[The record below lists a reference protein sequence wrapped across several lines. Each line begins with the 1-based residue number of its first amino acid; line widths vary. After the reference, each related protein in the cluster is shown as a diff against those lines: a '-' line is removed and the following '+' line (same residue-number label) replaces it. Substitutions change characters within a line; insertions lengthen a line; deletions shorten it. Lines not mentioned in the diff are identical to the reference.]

1 MPRILVIDEDSAECN
16 LIMATL
22 ASKGYEVLGARN
34 TQTALHRIHES
45 IFDVVVKNVGFTTPE
60 NHEIYHAIRDRNPP
74 TRVIL
79 LSDADSV
86 SHAVE
91 LMKIGADDFLQRPLA
106 MDMLEI
112 KVRQALNNRSLSNE
126 VDFLRHESGL
136 IHQFDDIIGKCPQ
149 MQKIF
154 SVLKRIDR
162 SNATVL
168 ITGETG
174 TGKELIAG
182 AIHYN
187 SERRSRPF
195 VSVNCAAL
203 QETLLESELFGHER
217 GAFTGA
223 IKQRIG
229 RLEQANTGTIFLDE
243 IGDMS
248 LRIQAK
254 ILRVLQERQFERL
267 GGNKTLKVDL
277 RILAATNKNLIA
289 AIEKG
294 TFREELYFR
303 INVIHIEL
311 PPLRERSGDIELLA
325 TFFLH
330 KFRRSLNRNIKGFSP
345 QALKAIRHYH
355 WPGNIRELRNVI
367 ERAALMAQGDV
378 LDKDDLVL
386 ESRFVETT
394 SKTPP
399 AAQQNNVTKLKDLEK
414 NTILEALEKTHWI
427 QQDAARLLGVSK
439 RVIHYKIKK
448 YGIKH
453 PRWIKNR

>member
-1 MPRILVIDEDSAECN
+1 MSRILLIEEDRADYDRMMST
-16 LIMATL
+16 LIG
-22 ASKGYEVLGARN
+22 SGYEVTGARDAPS
-34 TQTALHRIHES
+34 ALNCIHHS
-45 IFDVVVKNVGFTTPE
+45 IFDVVVKSVGAEKPHS
-60 NHEIYHAIRDRNPP
+60 HEIFHAIKEKNPP

-79 LSDADSV
+79 V
-86 SHAVE
+86 SEPAHVSSAAR
-91 LMKIGADDFLQRPLA
+91 LLKNGADDFLQKPLN
-106 MDMLEI
+106 MDILEI
-112 KVRQALNNRSLSNE
+112 KVQQALNNRTLSNE
-126 VDFLRHESGL
+126 VDFLRHGSGL
-136 IHQFDDIIGKCPQ
+136 IYHFNDIKGNCPQ
-149 MQKIF
+149 MQRIF
-154 SVLKRIDR
+154 SVLKRITC

-187 SERRSRPF
+187 SERKNRPF

-229 RLEQANTGTIFLDE
+229 RLEQANMGTIFLDE

-254 ILRVLQERQFERL
+254 ALRVLQERQFERL
-267 GGNKTLKVDL
+267 GGNKTIKVDL
-277 RILAATNKNLIA
+277 RVVAATNKNLIEN
-289 AIEKG
+289 IEKG
-294 TFREELYFR
+294 EFREELYFR

-311 PPLRERSGDIELLA
+311 PPLRERGDDIETLADFLLG
-325 TFFLH
+325 
-330 KFRRSLNRNIKGFSP
+330 KFRRSLNRDIKGFSSR
-345 QALKAIRHYH
+345 AMRAIRDYP

-367 ERAALMAQGDV
+367 ERAVLMAQGE
-378 LDKDDLVL
+378 LLEEEDLLLEGGLAQATAHESPRLAQRGATSLKELERNMILQVL
-386 ESRFVETT
+386 EKS
-394 SKTPP
+394 
-399 AAQQNNVTKLKDLEK
+399 
-414 NTILEALEKTHWI
+414 HWI

-439 RVIHYKIKK
+439 RVMHYKIKK
-448 YGIKH
+448 YGITH

>member
-1 MPRILVIDEDSAECN
+1 MPRILVIEEDSVEYN
-16 LIMATL
+16 RMMTTL
-22 ASKGYEVLGARN
+22 ASRDYEVAGARN
-34 TQTALHRIHES
+34 AQEALNSIHAS
-45 IFDVVVKNVGFTTPE
+45 IFDAVVESVGSTKPE
-60 NHEIYHAIRDRNPP
+60 GHRVYHAIKEKNPP

-79 LSDADSV
+79 VSDVAYV
-86 SHAVE
+86 PGAVE
-91 LMKIGADDFLQRPLA
+91 LMKIGADDFLQKPLS

-112 KVRQALNNRSLSNE
+112 KVQQALNNRSLSNE

-136 IHQFDDIIGKCPQ
+136 IYQFTDIIGKCPQ
-149 MQKIF
+149 MEKIF
-154 SVLKRIDR
+154 TVLKRIAQ

-187 SERRSRPF
+187 SERKTRPF

-223 IKQRIG
+223 IRQRTG

-243 IGDMS
+243 IADMDP
-248 LRIQAK
+248 RIQAK
-254 ILRVLQERQFERL
+254 VLRVLQERQFERL
-267 GGNKTLKVDL
+267 GGDKTLRVDL
-277 RILAATNKNLIA
+277 RIVAATNKNLVE

-294 TFREELYFR
+294 EFREELYFR
-303 INVIHIEL
+303 LNVIHIQL
-311 PPLRERSGDIELLA
+311 PSLRDRGDDIELLA
-325 TFFLH
+325 TFFLE
-330 KFRRSLNRNIKGFSP
+330 KLRRSLNRNIKGFSP
-345 QALKAIRHYH
+345 QAFKAMQDYP

-367 ERAALMAQGDV
+367 ERAVLMAQGEV
-378 LDKDDLVL
+378 LEEDDLLL
-386 ESRFVETT
+386 EGRL
-394 SKTPP
+394 
-399 AAQQNNVTKLKDLEK
+399 AQISSMARSIRRESQVTRLRDLEK

-427 QQDAARLLGVSK
+427 QQDAANLLGVSK
-439 RVIHYKIKK
+439 RVVHYKIRK

>member
-1 MPRILVIDEDSAECN
+1 MSRILLIEGDTVEYNRVMASLSSSGHEVIGAKNAE
-16 LIMATL
+16 A
-22 ASKGYEVLGARN
+22 
-34 TQTALHRIHES
+34 ALNSIHES
-45 IFDVVVKNVGFTTPE
+45 IFDVVVENVGFTKPE
-60 NHEIYHAIRDRNPP
+60 GREIYHAIKDKNPP

-79 LSDADSV
+79 VSDPTHV
-86 SHAVE
+86 SNAVE
-91 LMKIGADDFLQRPLA
+91 LMKIGADDFLQKPLS
-106 MDMLEI
+106 MDILEI

-136 IHQFDDIIGKCPQ
+136 IYQFSDIKGECPQ
-149 MQKIF
+149 MQRIF
-154 SVLKRIDR
+154 SVLKRIAD
-162 SNATVL
+162 STATVL

-187 SERRSRPF
+187 SERRDRPF

-223 IKQRIG
+223 VKQRTG

-248 LRIQAK
+248 LTIQAK

-277 RILAATNKNLIA
+277 RIVAATNKNLIEE
-289 AIEKG
+289 IEKG

-311 PPLRERSGDIELLA
+311 PPLREREKDIELLA
-325 TFFLH
+325 DFFLE
-330 KFRRSLNRNIKGFSP
+330 KFRRSLNRDIKGFSP
-345 QALKAIRHYH
+345 RALQAIRNYP
-355 WPGNIRELRNVI
+355 WPGNIRELKNVI
-367 ERAALMAQGDV
+367 ERTVLMAQGD
-378 LDKDDLVL
+378 LLEEEDLLLEGRLARISSQTKSSQTEDKVPSL
-386 ESRFVETT
+386 T
-394 SKTPP
+394 
-399 AAQQNNVTKLKDLEK
+399 DLEK
-414 NTILEALEKTHWI
+414 NTILDALDKTHWI
-427 QQDAARLLGVSK
+427 QQEAAKLLGVSK

-448 YGIKH
+448 YGITH
-453 PRWIKNR
+453 PRWIRNR

>member
-1 MPRILVIDEDSAECN
+1 MSRVLLIEEDSTEYNRMMEA
-16 LIMATL
+16 L
-22 ASKGYEVLGARN
+22 ASTGHEVSGAR
-34 TQTALHRIHES
+34 TGQAALDSIHRS
-45 IFDVVVKNVGFTTPE
+45 IFDVVVEKVGMREPE
-60 NHEIYHAIRDRNPP
+60 SREIFHAIKEKNPP

-79 LSDADSV
+79 VSDVACV
-86 SHAVE
+86 SEAVE
-91 LMKIGADDFLQRPLA
+91 LMKIGADDFLQKPLS

-126 VDFLRHESGL
+126 VDFLRHGSGL
-136 IHQFDDIIGKCPQ
+136 IYQFNDITGKCPQ

-154 SVLKRIDR
+154 SVLKKITR

-187 SERRSRPF
+187 SERRNRPF

-223 IKQRIG
+223 VKQRSG

-254 ILRVLQERQFERL
+254 VLRVLQERRFERL
-267 GGNKTLKVDL
+267 GGNKTIQVDL
-277 RILAATNKNLIA
+277 RILAATNKNLIEE
-289 AIEKG
+289 IENG
-294 TFREELYFR
+294 RFREELYFR

-311 PPLRERSGDIELLA
+311 PPLRERGGDIELLA
-325 TFFLH
+325 TYFLD
-330 KFRRSLNRNIKGFSP
+330 KFRRSLNRNIRGFSP
-345 QALKAIRHYH
+345 RALAAIHEYP
-355 WPGNIRELRNVI
+355 WPGNVRELRNVI
-367 ERAALMAQGDV
+367 ERAVLMAQGDV
-378 LDKDDLVL
+378 LEEEDLLL
-386 ESRFVETT
+386 EGGLTQIASHT
-394 SKTPP
+394 
-399 AAQQNNVTKLKDLEK
+399 K
-414 NTILEALEKTHWI
+414 NTGFSRMPLNCSGSAKGSSTIRSRNTASSI
-427 QQDAARLLGVSK
+427 RDG
-439 RVIHYKIKK
+439 
-448 YGIKH
+448 
-453 PRWIKNR
+453 

>member
-1 MPRILVIDEDSAECN
+1 MPRVLVIEEDKAEHN
-16 LIMATL
+16 RMMATF
-22 ASKGYEVLGARN
+22 AGRGYEVTGARD
-34 TQTALHRIHES
+34 TQAALNCIHES
-45 IFDVVVKNVGFTTPE
+45 IFDVVIENLGATRPE
-60 NHEIYHAIRDRNPP
+60 THKIYYAIKEKNPP

-79 LSDADSV
+79 VSDAAHV
-86 SHAVE
+86 STAVD
-91 LMKIGADDFLQRPLA
+91 LMKIGADDYLQKPLS

-112 KVRQALNNRSLSNE
+112 KVRQALDNRSLSNE
-126 VDFLRHESGL
+126 VDFLRHGSGL
-136 IHQFDDIIGKCPQ
+136 IHQFTDIIGKCPQ
-149 MQKIF
+149 MEKIF
-154 SVLKRIDR
+154 NVLRRITR

-187 SERRSRPF
+187 SERRTSPF

-277 RILAATNKNLIA
+277 RILAATNKNLIE
-289 AIEKG
+289 AIERG
-294 TFREELYFR
+294 SFREELYFR
-303 INVIHIEL
+303 LNVIHIEL
-311 PPLRERSGDIELLA
+311 PPLRERGGDIELLA
-325 TFFLH
+325 NFFLE
-330 KFRRSLNRNIKGFSP
+330 KFRRSINRNIKGFSP
-345 QALKAIRHYH
+345 SALKVIRDYP
-355 WPGNIRELRNVI
+355 WPGNIREVRNVI
-367 ERAALMAQGDV
+367 ERAVLMAQGE
-378 LDKDDLVL
+378 VL
-386 ESRFVETT
+386 EDEDLLLDGELADIPSMPKGNL
-394 SKTPP
+394 S
-399 AAQQNNVTKLKDLEK
+399 QDGMIKLSDMEK
-414 NTILEALEKTHWI
+414 NTIVEALEKTHWI
-427 QQDAARLLGVSK
+427 QQDAAKLLGVSK

-448 YGIKH
+448 YGITH

>member
-1 MPRILVIDEDSAECN
+1 MPRILLIDEDNTEYN
-16 LIMATL
+16 RMMAML
-22 ASKGYEVLGARN
+22 ASSGYEVIGART
-34 TQTALHRIHES
+34 TQAALDSIHES
-45 IFDVVVKNVGFTTPE
+45 IFDVVVEKVGSTKPE
-60 NHEIYHAIRDRNPP
+60 SHAIYQAIKEKNPP

-79 LSDADSV
+79 VSDAAHV
-86 SHAVE
+86 STAVE
-91 LMKIGADDFLQRPLA
+91 LMQMGADDFLQKPLS

-136 IHQFDDIIGKCPQ
+136 IYDFNDIQGQCPQ
-149 MQKIF
+149 MQRIF
-154 SVLKRIDR
+154 SVLKRITR
-162 SNATVL
+162 SNASVL

-187 SERRSRPF
+187 SERRNRPF

-223 IKQRIG
+223 VKQRIG

-254 ILRVLQERQFERL
+254 LLRVLQERQFERL
-267 GGNKTLKVDL
+267 GGSRTIKVDL
-277 RILAATNKNLIA
+277 RIVSATNKNLIEE
-289 AIEKG
+289 IEKAS
-294 TFREELYFR
+294 FREELYFR

-311 PPLRERSGDIELLA
+311 PPLRERGTDLEVLA
-325 TFFLH
+325 DFFLQ
-330 KFRRSLNRNIKGFSP
+330 KFRRSLNRNIKGFTP
-345 QALKAIRHYH
+345 QALQTVRDYP
-355 WPGNIRELRNVI
+355 WPGNIRELKNVI
-367 ERAALMAQGDV
+367 ERAVLMCQGDILEQEDLF
-378 LDKDDLVL
+378 LDGRLARISSQVQQ
-386 ESRFVETT
+386 
-394 SKTPP
+394 P
-399 AAQQNNVTKLKDLEK
+399 ACHDSVVKLKDLEK

-427 QQDAARLLGVSK
+427 QQDAAKLLGVSK

-448 YGIKH
+448 YGITH

>member
-1 MPRILVIDEDSAECN
+1 MPRILLIEEDNAECIRVMTA
-16 LIMATL
+16 L
-22 ASKGYEVLGARN
+22 SSSGYEVTGVRN
-34 TQTALHRIHES
+34 PQDALSSIHDS
-45 IFDVVVKNVGFTTPE
+45 IFDVVVENVGPTE
-60 NHEIYHAIRDRNPP
+60 GESYGVYQAIKEKNPP

-79 LSDADSV
+79 MSDAAHV

-91 LMKIGADDFLQRPLA
+91 LMNSGADDFLQKPIN

-136 IHQFDDIIGKCPQ
+136 IYQFNDIKGNSPQ
-149 MQKIF
+149 MQRIF
-154 SVLKRIDR
+154 SVLKRITR

-187 SERRSRPF
+187 SERKDRPF

-223 IKQRIG
+223 VKQRIG

-254 ILRVLQERQFERL
+254 VLRVLQERQFERL
-267 GGNKTLKVDL
+267 GGSKTLKVDL
-277 RILAATNKNLIA
+277 RIVAATNKNLIEE
-289 AIEKG
+289 IEKG
-294 TFREELYFR
+294 QFREELYFR

-311 PPLRERSGDIELLA
+311 PPLRERGSDIELLA
-325 TFFLH
+325 TFFLE
-330 KFRRSLNRNIKGFSP
+330 KFRRSLNRHIKGFNP
-345 QALKAIRHYH
+345 HALQAIRDHP
-355 WPGNIRELRNVI
+355 WPGNIRELKNVI
-367 ERAALMAQGDV
+367 ERAVLMAQGELV
-378 LDKDDLVL
+378 EEDDLLL
-386 ESRFVETT
+386 EGRLAQKSSQTQI
-394 SKTPP
+394 PP
-399 AAQQNNVTKLKDLEK
+399 PQSPVTRLTDLEK
-414 NTILEALEKTHWI
+414 TSILDALEKTHWI
-427 QQDAARLLGVSK
+427 QQEAAKRLGISK

-448 YGIKH
+448 YGITH

>member
-1 MPRILVIDEDSAECN
+1 MPRVLVIEENKTEYTRMVTTFAQR
-16 LIMATL
+16 
-22 ASKGYEVLGARN
+22 GYEVAGARD
-34 TQTALHRIHES
+34 TQTALSCIHDS
-45 IFDVVVKNVGFTTPE
+45 IFDVVIKNIGLTKPE
-60 NHEIYHAIRDRNPP
+60 SHKIYYAIKEKNPP

-79 LSDADSV
+79 VSDAASV
-86 SHAVE
+86 SKAVD
-91 LMKIGADDFLQRPLA
+91 LMKIGADDFLQKPLS

-112 KVRQALNNRSLSNE
+112 KVRQALNNRSLNNE

-136 IHQFDDIIGKCPQ
+136 IHQFSDIIGKCPQ
-149 MQKIF
+149 MDKIF
-154 SVLKRIDR
+154 NVLRRITQ

-187 SERRSRPF
+187 SERRTRPF

-223 IKQRIG
+223 VKQRIG

-248 LRIQAK
+248 FRIQAK
-254 ILRVLQERQFERL
+254 ILRVLQEREFERL
-267 GGNKTLKVDL
+267 GGSKTLRVDL
-277 RILAATNKNLIA
+277 RIVAATNKNLID

-303 INVIHIEL
+303 LNVIHIEL
-311 PPLRERSGDIELLA
+311 PPLRERGGDIELLA
-325 TFFLH
+325 SFFLE
-330 KFRRSLNRNIKGFSP
+330 KFRRSLNRSIKGFSP
-345 QALKAIRHYH
+345 QALKVIRDYP

-367 ERAALMAQGDV
+367 ERAVLMAQGDV
-378 LDKDDLVL
+378 LEEEDLL
-386 ESRFVETT
+386 LDGGFAEIS
-394 SKTPP
+394 P
-399 AAQQNNVTKLKDLEK
+399 VTKATKTQSSVAKLTDLEK
-414 NTILEALEKTHWI
+414 STILEALEKTHWI

-448 YGIKH
+448 HGITH

>member
-1 MPRILVIDEDSAECN
+1 MPRILVIEEDNAEYN
-16 LIMATL
+16 RMMATL
-22 ASKGYEVLGARN
+22 ASRGYEVIGARN
-34 TQTALHRIHES
+34 AQTALNCIHES
-45 IFDVVVKNVGFTTPE
+45 IFDVVVKNIGLTKPE
-60 NHEIYHAIRDRNPP
+60 THEIYHAIREKNPP
-74 TRVIL
+74 TRIIL
-79 LSDADSV
+79 VSDVAYV
-86 SHAVE
+86 SKAAE
-91 LMKIGADDFLQRPLA
+91 LMKIGADDFLQKPLN

-112 KVRQALNNRSLSNE
+112 KVRQALNNRTLSNE
-126 VDFLRHESGL
+126 VDFLRHGSGL
-136 IHQFDDIIGKCPQ
+136 IYHFSDIIGKCPQ
-149 MQKIF
+149 MEKIF
-154 SVLKRIDR
+154 SVLRKITR
-162 SNATVL
+162 SNVTVL

-187 SERRSRPF
+187 SERRKRPF

-217 GAFTGA
+217 GSFTGA

-248 LRIQAK
+248 LGIQAK
-254 ILRVLQERQFERL
+254 VLRVLQERQFERL

-277 RILAATNKNLIA
+277 RIVAATNKNLIEE
-289 AIEKG
+289 IEKG
-294 TFREELYFR
+294 KFREELYFR

-311 PPLRERSGDIELLA
+311 PPLRERGGDLELLA
-325 TFFLH
+325 ASFLE

-345 QALKAIRHYH
+345 RALKAIRDYP

-367 ERAALMAQGDV
+367 ERAVLMAQGEV
-378 LDKDDLVL
+378 LEEDDLLL
-386 ESRFVETT
+386 EVRFTQISSMKKGT
-394 SKTPP
+394 H
-399 AAQQNNVTKLKDLEK
+399 QQNNVTKLKDLEK
-414 NTILEALEKTHWI
+414 NTILETLEKTHWI

-453 PRWIKNR
+453 PRWIRNR